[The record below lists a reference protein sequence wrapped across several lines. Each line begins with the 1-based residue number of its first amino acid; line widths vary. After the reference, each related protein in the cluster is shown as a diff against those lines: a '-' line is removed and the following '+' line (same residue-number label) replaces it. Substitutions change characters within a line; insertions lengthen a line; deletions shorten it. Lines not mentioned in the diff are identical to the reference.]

1 MTAMRRRQFLI
12 GGMALAAGCAAPPEH
27 PEDVELSAPRGPY
40 AGETA
45 ALRRAVQATVV
56 LAMLRERAI
65 VALDVASGRRST
77 LAAMPAPV
85 RQLSAPDDRGAV
97 AIVTAAAG
105 ERRYAVRL
113 LADGRER
120 TVIEGTGDPLWDD
133 PIGAPALSGDGQW
146 LLAVAQPQAEARYQP
161 LFVGLLRCWN
171 TGDGRERTLR
181 AKPVLALG
189 ERPAWASS
197 SREIVYAAP
206 GPQGLASAAPLAP
219 AMQPDPQIRRL
230 DLATGRD
237 ELLTAGHHPVLSSDG
252 QSMLLRPPGP
262 RGWRW
267 WHIASASAQ
276 PMAPVAG
283 LRVPLALVD
292 SRYLIYTGEP
302 SPGAPVGNTV
312 NNSPLAGPKPMLA
325 LKVSNLASGAHE
337 TLLDGIDPRLVL
349 AARGGAMLS
358 RP

>member
-1 MTAMRRRQFLI
+1 
-12 GGMALAAGCAAPPEH
+12 
-27 PEDVELSAPRGPY
+27 
-40 AGETA
+40 
-45 ALRRAVQATVV
+45 
-56 LAMLRERAI
+56 
-65 VALDVASGRRST
+65 
-77 LAAMPAPV
+77 
-85 RQLSAPDDRGAV
+85 
-97 AIVTAAAG
+97 
-105 ERRYAVRL
+105 VRL

-237 ELLTAGHHPVLSSDG
+237 ELLTAGHHPVL
-252 QSMLLRPPGP
+252 P
-262 RGWRW
+262 
-267 WHIASASAQ
+267 
-276 PMAPVAG
+276 
-283 LRVPLALVD
+283 RVPLALVD